1 MSSHGHVQGIQ
12 CEILALPISSTGQK
26 GYISTRALEMLSVA
40 RDQGIKVVLISGA
53 RTSTILERLPCLPVA
68 DAVVTENGG
77 RVWYTDGNW
86 KTCLPMRED
95 TAWRNV
101 LAPVTGVALHY
112 HLYPALHSEYITCAL
127 YTSVPSSL

>member
-1 MSSHGHVQGIQ
+1 M
-12 CEILALPISSTGQK
+12 
-26 GYISTRALEMLSVA
+26 STRALELLSAA

-53 RTSTILERLPCLPVA
+53 RTSTILERLPCLPLA

-77 RVWYTDGNW
+77 RVWYTDGHW

-101 LAPVTGVALHY
+101 LAPVTGASHRYHPHAVLHA
-112 HLYPALHSEYITCAL
+112 P
-127 YTSVPSSL
+127 P